1 MGPRLVCGYLT
12 LGVVM
17 KTGFVAACFAAAVA
31 VSTGT
36 ASAALLTYTETADV
50 SGSLDGV
57 PFTDNV
63 LTLKAVGDTSSV
75 SGGPSFFL
83 LDVPLTF
90 TLSGGG
96 SGTFTDDETAVIANQ
111 GATLAG
117 FSDFT
122 TDEFILG
129 TSSAVFATYD
139 LRAVIG
145 PVTGGAIFN
154 SGSSFATSAGTLV
167 IGSLSGDAT
176 FTATIPEP
184 STWAMMLLGFAGLGF
199 AGYRRSR
206 KAVSIAA

>member
-1 MGPRLVCGYLT
+1 
-12 LGVVM
+12 M
-17 KTGFVAACFAAAVA
+17 KTGFVAACFAAVVA
-31 VSTGT
+31 LSPAA
-36 ASAALLTYTETADV
+36 ASAALLTYTETANV

-63 LTLKAVGDTSSV
+63 LTLEAFGDTSSV
-75 SGGPSFFL
+75 SGGPSFFS

-96 SGTFTDDETAVIANQ
+96 FGTFTDDETAVIANQ
-111 GATLAG
+111 AATLAG

-122 TDEFILG
+122 TDKFILG
-129 TSSAVFATYD
+129 TSSAVFGAYD
-139 LRAVIG
+139 LRTTIG
-145 PVTGGAIFN
+145 PVSGGAIFN
-154 SGSSFATSAGTLV
+154 PGSSFATSAGTLV

-199 AGYRRSR
+199 AGYRRSMQSR
-206 KAVSIAA
+206 TLS

>member
-1 MGPRLVCGYLT
+1 
-12 LGVVM
+12 M

-31 VSTGT
+31 FSPAA

-63 LTLKAVGDTSSV
+63 LTLMAVGDTSSV
-75 SGGPSFFL
+75 SGGPSFFF
-83 LDVPLTF
+83 LDAPLTF

-96 SGTFTDDETAVIANQ
+96 SGTFTDSETAVIANQ
-111 GATLAG
+111 SATLAG

-122 TDEFILG
+122 TDAFILG

-139 LRAVIG
+139 LRTVIG

-154 SGSSFATSAGTLV
+154 SGSSFATSAGALV
-167 IGSLSGDAT
+167 IGSLSGDST

-184 STWAMMLLGFAGLGF
+184 STWAMLLVGFAGLGF
-199 AGYRRSR
+199 MGYRTSLRP
-206 KAVSIAA
+206 AASAA

>member
-1 MGPRLVCGYLT
+1 M
-12 LGVVM
+12 
-17 KTGFVAACFAAAVA
+17 
-31 VSTGT
+31 
-36 ASAALLTYTETADV
+36 
-50 SGSLDGV
+50 
-57 PFTDNV
+57 
-63 LTLKAVGDTSSV
+63 
-75 SGGPSFFL
+75 
-83 LDVPLTF
+83 PLTF